1 MKDVLAKLHPLER
14 AVLPHL
20 KNGIT
25 LAELIKMSGLQ
36 EVEALRALQWLSNKE
51 ALKVHVQ
58 ASDWIG
64 LDVNGETALQEGLPE
79 RRFLKAAKEGHK
91 TLMDIE
97 THGKLSHEE
106 ATVSIGLLRGKA
118 AINIVNNEVH
128 LTEGGEKQLHT
139 QTLEERFLEKL
150 REGPLRLDELQPED
164 KYAFEQLRKRK
175 KLIQLT
181 QQKTRTVELLELGKA
196 LLLHKFEDADEAIGS
211 LTPEAIKQHSWKD
224 KAFRSYDVKIN
235 VPRMYGGKRQPYMQ
249 FLRFVKEKLLAMGFI
264 EMVGPIVDTEFYNF
278 DSLFQPQNHPARTW
292 TDTYRIKNPRYGDL
306 PDKKTVAAVKAAH
319 ENGGKSGSK
328 GWDYTWDPQVAR
340 QLMPRAHGTAVD
352 PRYWQSKDLKIPG
365 RYFTVSRC
373 YRPDVIDASHGVE
386 FNQFDGFI
394 MAPNLSFRSLLGL
407 LQQAVEQITGWKE
420 VMFQPCYY
428 PFTEPSVQL
437 QVKHPK
443 FGWLELG
450 GAGMGR
456 PELTEPLGI
465 KIPNIMWGLGID
477 RLAMLKLGIND
488 IRELFSSDLDY
499 LRKAKKVI

>member
-1 MKDVLAKLHPLER
+1 MKDLLAKLHPLER

-20 KNGIT
+20 KEGAT
-25 LAELIKMSGLQ
+25 LTELVETSGMQ
-36 EVEALRALQWLSNKE
+36 EIEVLRALQWLSNKE
-51 ALKVHVQ
+51 VLKLHVQ
-58 ASDWIG
+58 ASDWIS
-64 LDVNGETALQEGLPE
+64 LDVNGETALQQGLPE
-79 RRFLKAAKEGHK
+79 RRFLKAAKEGKK

-97 THGKLSHEE
+97 VAGKLSHEE

-118 AINIVNNEVH
+118 AINIVGNEIH

-139 QTLEERFLEKL
+139 QTLEEKFLEKL
-150 REGPLRLDELQPED
+150 REGPIRIDQLQPED

-175 KLIQLT
+175 KIVQMT
-181 QQKTRTVELLELGKA
+181 QQKKRTVELLELGKA
-196 LLLHKFEDADEAIGS
+196 LLLHKIEDTEMIGS
-211 LTPEAIKQHSWKD
+211 LTPEMIKQKNWKNKD
-224 KAFRSYDVKIN
+224 FRVYDVKIN
-235 VPRMYGGKRQPYMQ
+235 VPKVCGGKRQPYLQ
-249 FLRFVKEKLLAMGFI
+249 FLRFVKEKLLTMGFI
-264 EMVGPIVDTEFYNF
+264 EMTGPIVDIEFYNF

-292 TDTYRIKNPRYGDL
+292 TDTYRVKSPKYGDL
-306 PDKKTVAAVKAAH
+306 PDKKIVAAVKAAH
-319 ENGGKSGSK
+319 ENGGKSDSK
-328 GWDYTWDPQVAR
+328 GWGYTWDPQVAK

-365 RYFTVSRC
+365 KYFTISRC

-394 MAPNLSFRSLLGL
+394 MAPGLSFRHLLGL
-407 LQQAVEQITGWKE
+407 LQQAVEQLTGWKD

-456 PELTEPLGI
+456 PELIEPLGI
-465 KIPNIMWGLGID
+465 KVPNIMWGLGID
-477 RLAMLKLGIND
+477 RMAMLKLGIND

-499 LRKAKKVI
+499 LRKTKKVI